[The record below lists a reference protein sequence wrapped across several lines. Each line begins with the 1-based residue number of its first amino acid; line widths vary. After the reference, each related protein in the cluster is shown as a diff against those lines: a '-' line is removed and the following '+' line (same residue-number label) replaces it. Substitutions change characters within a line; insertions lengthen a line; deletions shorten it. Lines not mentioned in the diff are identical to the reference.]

1 MNGKVQA
8 IELDYEKL
16 RLQKENVEEKLKE
29 AKMGLMNKDQE
40 W

>member
-1 MNGKVQA
+1 MNGKGQA

-29 AKMGLMNKDQE
+29 AKMGLANKDQE